1 MRKHVAELI
10 IALMIAWVLVGGKVA
25 YSACSLCR
33 HVLAHATA

>member
-25 YSACSLCR
+25 YSPVYQASMGGGR
-33 HVLAHATA
+33 